1 MSWFRKKIDAPSG
14 ETVQL
19 DGLQV
24 WMVRWVSRYG
34 SFNTE
39 TQKEA
44 QAFTNE
50 EDANHFAQALRDAFA
65 LIRHTSQ
72 AHVYVEKQS

>member
-1 MSWFRKKIDAPSG
+1 MVWFRKKVEAPSG
-14 ETVQL
+14 QTVEL

-34 SFNTE
+34 DYHGNT
-39 TQKEA
+39 QQEA

-50 EDANHFAQALRDAFA
+50 EDANHFAQSLRDAFA

-72 AHVYVEKQS
+72 AYVDVESQS